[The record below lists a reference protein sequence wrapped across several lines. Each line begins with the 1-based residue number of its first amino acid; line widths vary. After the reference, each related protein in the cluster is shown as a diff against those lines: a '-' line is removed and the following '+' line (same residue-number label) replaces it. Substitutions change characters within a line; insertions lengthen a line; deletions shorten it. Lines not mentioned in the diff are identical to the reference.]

1 MPSVGPAVVVTVSY
15 KNLSLLFSIR
25 ALVRCAG
32 MIVDGGV
39 SLQETLQEPGLEDA
53 TPFVGDIVEMGLER
67 LESMEVT
74 EVTERLESD

>member
-1 MPSVGPAVVVTVSY
+1 MPSRGPTRLVAVLY
-15 KNLSLLFSIR
+15 KNLSQLLSIR

-32 MIVDGGV
+32 MIADGGV

-53 TPFVGDIVEMGLER
+53 TPFVGDIVELRLER

-74 EVTERLESD
+74 ERLESD